1 MKIKPI
7 YIIIALGILLFAS
20 LIYNLEQSS
29 ENKSLQKSKD
39 LINEKLE
46 EQKKQNKIAI
56 DSISKINISLSEEK
70 EKSLN
75 RADEAEKEIVYII
88 KKQKEDEKTILNMRD
103 ADSIYKLFAKHYPDN
118 TRPSQA
124 SNN

>member
-39 LINEKLE
+39 LINEKLD

-56 DSISKINISLSEEK
+56 DSIDKISISLSEEK

-103 ADSIYKLFAKHYPDN
+103 ADSIYELFAKHYPDN

>member
-56 DSISKINISLSEEK
+56 DSIDKINISLSEEK
-70 EKSLN
+70 DKSLN
-75 RADEAEKEIVYII
+75 RADEALENIPQII
-88 KKQKEDEKTILNMRD
+88 KKQQEDEKSTLNMRD
-103 ADSIYKLFAKHYPDN
+103 ADSIYKLFTKHYPDN